1 MVNLLKDG
9 NCLNKGYHI
18 FFDNSFSSVDF
29 VRYLYSTESYVTG
42 TIRRSKRCIPDYLK
56 KANMNEVKY
65 FRNNEV
71 FCAYCERKSVKN
83 PVLLISTKIAN
94 QNVMITK
101 RQHDRKMHS
110 TKAAII
116 QSYNTYMDDV
126 DELDKILCTY
136 LDEPRT
142 VKYWKKVTFSIIS
155 RMVLNTYIIYE
166 ERVNGK
172 AMNRIDFISN
182 TIFEIE
188 CDEGKESTSFS
199 TW

>member
-1 MVNLLKDG
+1 
-9 NCLNKGYHI
+9 
-18 FFDNSFSSVDF
+18 
-29 VRYLYSTESYVTG
+29 
-42 TIRRSKRCIPDYLK
+42 
-56 KANMNEVKY
+56 
-65 FRNNEV
+65 
-71 FCAYCERKSVKN
+71 
-83 PVLLISTKIAN
+83 
-94 QNVMITK
+94 
-101 RQHDRKMHS
+101 MHS